1 MPLRDDI
8 LNPIP
13 GDNPSGENLRYA
25 PVYDKIKEARRQ
37 DDEGPMGDWQ
47 RERKVADWTT
57 VIKLAGEAL
66 AVQSKDMQ
74 LAVWLTEALL
84 HKENFPGLLS
94 GLNLIQGLI
103 DNFWDT
109 MYPEVDDGDTEMRAA
124 PLDWL
129 GAHYL
134 EVPIKRV
141 SLTKS
146 GLSLLD
152 YNKAK
157 KVGREADAQESYEKT
172 EAFQAAVA
180 AGELTMDD
188 WDKAFNATSKEF
200 YRTRVAEIDAILEK
214 LDELQPITEEKFG
227 EFNPSFSKLRSI
239 LEEVRHQANQFLNT
253 KLEVDPDEPKEEGS
267 EEAAEDAAADESEEV
282 AAAEA
287 VSYSSGAAAAPA
299 RAKAKPRGSL
309 AAEPTDREDAIE
321 RVASA
326 ARFWRTEDPYSPAPY
341 LMLRGMR
348 WGEVRANSYIDP
360 STFEAPTSETR
371 TNLKRLLSEGSY
383 GEAIEIAEAAMAT
396 PAGRAWLD
404 LQRYVVTA
412 LDNLGY
418 SAVSEAIKAELAAL
432 LKSFPDLKTA
442 CLLDDTPCANNE
454 TLEWLKTFAEEP
466 DASAAAAPPPMP
478 MWQPSYDEPAADSET
493 SEAGEKAPDPFDLAM
508 EAATSGRQ
516 QEAFEILIR
525 EAAHQNSGR
534 GRFQRRLQLAQVCLS
549 TGAEAI
555 AFPILQELAST
566 IEKHKLE
573 EWESPDMVAHAFAL
587 LYRCMTG
594 EEIPEAEKKTLY
606 AKICRLDPVQALA
619 QAR

>member
-13 GDNPSGENLRYA
+13 GDNPGGENLRYA
-25 PVYDKIKEARRQ
+25 PVYDKIREARRQ

-47 RERKVADWTT
+47 RERKVADWAQ
-57 VIKLAGEAL
+57 VIKLAGEAV
-66 AVQSKDMQ
+66 ATKSKDLQ

-84 HKENFPGLLS
+84 HKEGFPGFKS
-94 GLNLIQGLI
+94 GLELIRGLI
-103 DNFWDT
+103 ENFWDT
-109 MYPEVDDGDTEMRAA
+109 MYPELDEGDAEMRAA

-141 SLTKS
+141 PLTKS
-146 GLSLLD
+146 GLNFLD
-152 YNKAK
+152 YHKAK
-157 KVGREADAQESYEKT
+157 KVGREADSQESYEKG

-180 AGELTMDD
+180 AGELTLDD

-200 YRTRVAEIDAILEK
+200 YRTRIADIDAILQFLE
-214 LDELQPITEEKFG
+214 DFQPLSEEKFG
-227 EFNPSFSKLRSI
+227 EFVPSLSKLRSI
-239 LEEVRHQANQFLNT
+239 LEEVRHQANSFLNT
-253 KLEVDPDEPKEEGS
+253 KLETDPDEPVDSGWSSS
-267 EEAAEDAAADESEEV
+267 EEEAPAEEAEAEP
-282 AAAEA
+282 AAEA
-287 VSYSSGAAAAPA
+287 VSYSGAAAAPA
-299 RAKAKPRGSL
+299 RAKARPKGAL
-309 AAEPTDREDAIE
+309 AAEPVDRADAID

-348 WGEVRANSYIDP
+348 WGELRAADTLDP
-360 STFEAPTSETR
+360 STFEAPDSDTR
-371 TNLKRLLSEGSY
+371 TSLKRLLMEGSY
-383 GEAIEIAEAAMAT
+383 AEAIEIAETAMAS

-412 LDNLGY
+412 AENLGY
-418 SAVSEAIKAELAAL
+418 TAIGEAIKAELAAL
-432 LKSFPDLKTA
+432 LKTFPDLKTSS
-442 CLLDDTPCANNE
+442 LMDDTPCANNE
-454 TLEWLKTFAEEP
+454 TVEWLNTFA
-466 DASAAAAPPPMP
+466 DSSSAPAPVP
-478 MWQPSYDEPAADSET
+478 MWQPQYEEPESET
-493 SEAGEKAPDPFDLAM
+493 SSGEEGEKAPDAFELAM
-508 EAATSGRQ
+508 EAARSGRQ

-549 TGAEAI
+549 TGAETI

-566 IEKHKLE
+566 ISKHQLE

-587 LYRCMTG
+587 LYRCMSNAAVS
-594 EEIPEAEKKTLY
+594 EEEKKTLY
-606 AKICRLDPVQALA
+606 SKICRLDPLQALA
-619 QAR
+619 HSR

>member
-13 GDNPSGENLRYA
+13 GENPSGENLRYA
-25 PVYDKIKEARRQ
+25 PVFDKIKEARRQ

-57 VIKLAGEAL
+57 VIKLAGEAI
-66 AVQSKDMQ
+66 ATKSKDLQ

-84 HKENFPGLLS
+84 HKENIPGLQS
-94 GLNLIQGLI
+94 GIDLIKGLI
-103 DNFWDT
+103 ENFWDT
-109 MYPEVDDGDTEMRAA
+109 LYPELDDGDSEMRAA

-141 SLTKS
+141 PLTKS
-146 GLSLLD
+146 GLNLLD

-157 KVGREADAQESYEKT
+157 KVGREADASESYEKG

-180 AGELTMDD
+180 AGELTLDE

-200 YRTRVAEIDAILEK
+200 YRERVTEIDNLLQTLEDFSP
-214 LDELQPITEEKFG
+214 LAEEKFG
-227 EFNPSFSKLRSI
+227 EFAPSFSKLRSTV
-239 LEEVRHQANQFLNT
+239 EEVRHQANQFLNV
-253 KLEVDPDEPKEEGS
+253 KLESNPDEPVDT
-267 EEAAEDAAADESEEV
+267 ADTTDESVEETEPV
-282 AAAEA
+282 AEA

-299 RAKAKPRGSL
+299 RAKARPKGSL

-348 WGEVRANSYIDP
+348 WGEVRANSYLDP
-360 STFEAPTSETR
+360 ATFEAPTSETR
-371 TNLKRLLSEGSY
+371 TSLKRLLSEGSY
-383 GEAIEIAEAAMAT
+383 AEAIEIAEAAMAT

-432 LKSFPDLKTA
+432 LKSFPDLKTS

-454 TLEWLKTFAEEP
+454 TLEWLKSFAEEAAP
-466 DASAAAAPPPMP
+466 EAAAPPPMP
-478 MWQPSYDEPAADSET
+478 MWQPSYDESAEQSEDGEAA
-493 SEAGEKAPDPFDLAM
+493 EKSPDAFDLAM
-508 EAATSGRQ
+508 EAVTSGRQ
-516 QEAFEILIR
+516 QEAFEILVR

-549 TGAEAI
+549 SGAESI
-555 AFPILQELAST
+555 AFPILQELAAT
-566 IEKHKLE
+566 IDKHRLE

-587 LYRCMTG
+587 LYRCMTSD
-594 EEIPEAEKKTLY
+594 EVPESEKKTLY

-619 QAR
+619 QAK

>member
-66 AVQSKDMQ
+66 AVKSKDIQ

-84 HKENFPGLLS
+84 HKESYAGLLS
-94 GLNLIQGLI
+94 GITLIQGLI
-103 DNFWDT
+103 ENFWDT
-109 MYPEVDDGDTEMRAA
+109 MYPEIDDGDTEMRAA

-129 GAHYL
+129 GAQYL

-172 EAFQAAVA
+172 EAFQAAVS

-200 YRTRVAEIDAILEK
+200 YRTRVAEIDAILAK
-214 LDELQPITEEKFG
+214 LDELQPIAEEKFG
-227 EFNPSFSKLRSI
+227 EFAPSFSKLKSS
-239 LEEVRHQANQFLNT
+239 LEEVRHQANQFLNV
-253 KLEVDPDEPKEEGS
+253 KLETDPDEPREEVS
-267 EEAAEDAAADESEEV
+267 EPAESGEDENAEV
-282 AAAEA
+282 AAEP
-287 VSYSSGAAAAPA
+287 VDYSSGAAAAPA
-299 RAKAKPRGSL
+299 RAKARPKGSL

-348 WGEVRANSYIDP
+348 WGEVRANNYLDP
-360 STFEAPTSETR
+360 TTFEAPASETR
-371 TNLKRLLSEGSY
+371 TNLKRLLGEGSY
-383 GEAIEIAEAAMAT
+383 AEVIEIAEAAMAT

-404 LQRYVVTA
+404 LQRYVVNAT
-412 LDNLGY
+412 DGLGY
-418 SAVSEAIKAELAAL
+418 SAISEAIKAELAAL
-432 LKSFPDLKTA
+432 LKSFPDLKTSS
-442 CLLDDTPCANNE
+442 LLDDTPCANNE
-454 TLEWLKTFAEEP
+454 TLEWLKSFAEESEG
-466 DASAAAAPPPMP
+466 ANAAPMP
-478 MWQPSYDEPAADSET
+478 MWQPSYDEPSTDSEST
-493 SEAGEKAPDPFDLAM
+493 EGGEKAPDPFDLAM
-508 EAATSGRQ
+508 EAASSGRQ

-549 TGAEAI
+549 TGAEPI
-555 AFPILQELAST
+555 ALPILQELAGT

-587 LYRCMTG
+587 LYRCMKS
-594 EEIPEAEKKTLY
+594 EEIPEPEKKILY